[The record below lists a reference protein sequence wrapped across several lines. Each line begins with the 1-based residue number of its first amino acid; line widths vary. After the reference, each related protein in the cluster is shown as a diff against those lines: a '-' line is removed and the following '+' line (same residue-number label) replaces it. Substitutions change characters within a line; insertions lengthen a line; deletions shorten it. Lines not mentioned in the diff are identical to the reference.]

1 MDETTQLRVMTFM
14 RENLNNIPFKTLRL
28 GEAELDDKDKL
39 TQMNATLES
48 DPGLFLSKW
57 GRYLSQSILSLFQC
71 MQDNYE
77 VKFYL
82 SSLLYKENTPP
93 PKANTRNQR
102 SALYTLSQNRRYE
115 YLKRQL
121 RHSDYFSD
129 ESIQLREPELYEQYV
144 GQYIPESEKNK
155 PFGKDVTLVN
165 RILSN
170 IDQKYVSDRLE
181 RRRIIEEEQFEE
193 EEEEES
199 ENEDEVSVR
208 KEKEDDVEMHD
219 GNREAFDDKLRD
231 KAEDGDEIEE
241 DIEEDIED
249 MIVFREEKRQELV
262 RLLEEKFLAGKDDFN
277 YAEVDY
283 NEDYD
288 DLEQQ
293 ERDFQDRYFDD
304 EDDY

>member
-1 MDETTQLRVMTFM
+1 MDKTTQEQVLLHVA
-14 RENLNNIPFKTLRL
+14 ENLDNIPFKTLRL
-28 GEAELDDKDKL
+28 GEVELSDKEKL
-39 TQMNATLES
+39 EQMKSTLES

-57 GRYLSQSILSLFQC
+57 GRHLSQSTLSLFEC
-71 MQDNYE
+71 LQDDYE
-77 VKFYL
+77 VNFYL
-82 SSLLYKENTPP
+82 SSLLYKQSPPLPPRENARQQ
-93 PKANTRNQR
+93 K
-102 SALYTLSQNRRYE
+102 SALHTLSLNRRYE

-129 ESIQLREPELYEQYV
+129 EAMQLREPELYEQFV
-144 GQYIPESEKNK
+144 GRHVPASEKNK
-155 PFGKDVTLVN
+155 PFENDVTLVN

-170 IDQKYVSDRLE
+170 IDRKYVSDRLDE
-181 RRRIIEEEQFEE
+181 QRQIEEEQFEE

-262 RLLEEKFLAGKDDFN
+262 RLLEEKFLAGKDVRNFLHKKN
-277 YAEVDY
+277 S
-283 NEDYD
+283 
-288 DLEQQ
+288 
-293 ERDFQDRYFDD
+293 
-304 EDDY
+304 